1 MTSSLSLD
9 EDYQMLG
16 KQNDET
22 MSYRNLM
29 SDIGQSL
36 FEEIDQHAVE
46 QVSETDPNGYEKDY
60 K

>member
-1 MTSSLSLD
+1 MNEPNSEDSDHSVITMTSSLSLD

-16 KQNDET
+16 KPNDET

-36 FEEIDQHAVE
+36 FEEVD
-46 QVSETDPNGYEKDY
+46 
-60 K
+60 